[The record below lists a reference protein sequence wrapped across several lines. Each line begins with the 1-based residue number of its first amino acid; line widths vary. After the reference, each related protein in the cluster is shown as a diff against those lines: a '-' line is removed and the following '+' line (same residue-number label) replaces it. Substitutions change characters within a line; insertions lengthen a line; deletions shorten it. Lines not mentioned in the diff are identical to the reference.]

1 MTARLILTVL
11 FTLFSL
17 QLFAQT
23 QNESKPSI
31 TISSSAEVFVP
42 VDIVYFNIN
51 ISINDKEADNA
62 FRTHKEREAYLARL
76 LQEMEIDEDN
86 IRYQPIA
93 IRPNR
98 QRDGEIH
105 TNTSQRI
112 NVELSDLKQ
121 LNEMQRLLIN
131 NKFDNFSGNFSST
144 KIPEAEK
151 LALEKA
157 VEKARE
163 DADILARASGK
174 TLGQVR
180 SIDYSSDRGFQTTMN
195 AEMSLRIATD
205 SPSMSDF
212 AQTIPVEKRINIVF
226 DLVD

>member
-1 MTARLILTVL
+1 MILRLILTAA
-11 FTLFSL
+11 FTIFSM
-17 QLFAQT
+17 QLFAQS
-23 QNESKPSI
+23 QNENEPNISI
-31 TISSSAEVFVP
+31 SASAKVFVP
-42 VDIVYFNIN
+42 VDIAHFNIN

-62 FRTHKEREAYLARL
+62 YRTHQEREAYLARL
-76 LQEMEIDEDN
+76 LKDMEIDDKN

-105 TNTSQRI
+105 TSTSQRI
-112 NVELSDLKQ
+112 NVELSDLGQ

-131 NKFDNFSGNFSST
+131 NKFDNFSGSFSSS

-163 DADILARASGK
+163 DAEILSRASGK
-174 TLGQVR
+174 KLGQVR
-180 SIDYSSDRGFQTTMN
+180 SIDHSTDRGFQTTMN
-195 AEMSLRIATD
+195 SEMSLRIASD